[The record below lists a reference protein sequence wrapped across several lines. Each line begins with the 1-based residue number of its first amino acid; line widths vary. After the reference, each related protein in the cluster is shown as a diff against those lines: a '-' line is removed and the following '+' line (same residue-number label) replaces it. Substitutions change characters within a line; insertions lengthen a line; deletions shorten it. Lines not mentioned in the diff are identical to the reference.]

1 MRKRPGFTLAEV
13 VVALT
18 ILTIVMLALITMT
31 GRTMRVSVL
40 SDAEQ
45 AALQLATDRTD
56 LVRSDPFYAKLD
68 SIYETT
74 ESSFPSLPGYTRTTN
89 VVHVLD
95 SIRDYKK
102 ITVTVSGPGLM
113 TPITRTVTVA
123 AP

>member
-1 MRKRPGFTLAEV
+1 MQKRSGFTLAEV

-31 GRTMRVSVL
+31 GRTMRVSVI

-56 LVRSDPFYAKLD
+56 LVKADPFYAKLD
-68 SIYETT
+68 SIYGGTET
-74 ESSFPSLPGYTRTTN
+74 SFPSLPGYTRTTL

-95 SIRDYKK
+95 TIYDYKK
-102 ITVTVSGPGLM
+102 ITVTVSGPALT
-113 TPITRTVTVA
+113 TPIKRTVTVS